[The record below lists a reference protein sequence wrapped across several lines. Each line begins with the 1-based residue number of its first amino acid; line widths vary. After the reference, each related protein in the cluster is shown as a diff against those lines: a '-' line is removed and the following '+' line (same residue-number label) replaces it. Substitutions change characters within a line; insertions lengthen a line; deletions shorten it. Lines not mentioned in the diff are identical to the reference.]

1 MFDVTITGL
10 EELNK
15 HIEFVKKLAKM
26 KTDTSF
32 QKFMQDKCLQT
43 VNRIARESLGGTTND
58 EYISEYIL
66 RNKIEEKSDGFILYN
81 DLVIPAVIASA
92 RSGYEEGFPLALA
105 FEYGVG
111 IVGQNN
117 PVNGAW
123 QYNVHNYQN
132 GWYYKDMSTGEA
144 IHTYG
149 YQGAEVYRKTAM
161 EVQNQLSNWVNE
173 YYSKEV

>member
-1 MFDVTITGL
+1 MFDVQITGL

-32 QKFMQDKCLQT
+32 QQFIKDKCLET
-43 VNRIARESLGGTTND
+43 VKRIARESLGGTTND

-66 RNKIEEKSDGFILYN
+66 RNKIEDTSNGFILYN
-81 DLVIPAVIASA
+81 DLVIPVVLTGGQE
-92 RSGYEEGFPLALA
+92 GYSDGFSLALA

-111 IVGQNN
+111 IKGQNN
-117 PVNGAW
+117 PINGAW
-123 QYNVHNYQN
+123 QYNINNHKK
-132 GWYYKDMSTGEA
+132 GWYYKDVSGNVLFTD
-144 IHTYG
+144 G
-149 YQGAEVYRKTAM
+149 YQGAEVYRKTAT
-161 EVQNQLSNWVNE
+161 EVENQLSNWVNE